1 VLSIKEPCNEDWLKM
16 TPTEKGAFCQACA
29 LEVIDFTGKT
39 PFEIRKMLQQEFAPN
54 QRTCMRITNFQMN
67 QINDDFFQW
76 KNDAESFKAI
86 WLFSLIAVFGLT
98 LFSCQNTA
106 SKELVNQLQIETTQL
121 LNEMDSITTDL
132 TEIENDTN
140 LLKPSLNDI
149 TITSIVGYPWEHE
162 ITYQG
167 IPPIDYRGMNLF
179 DWKTIT
185 LSLEGLEVVYGGFAP
200 EKKDTSKFVEFLV
213 ATSNPFDV
221 SYLPSFPIQPIK
233 KPIDNKNVQKL
244 AAVMNTAGKKFNAF
258 IHPNPVEI
266 SSRLFV
272 QTTEN
277 IYLKIS
283 IFDSLSNQFI
293 STTET
298 QLEEGK
304 YALDLKLYDCA
315 TGKYELHLDSIDQ
328 LSILEF
334 TV

>member
-1 VLSIKEPCNEDWLKM
+1 M

-39 PFEIRKMLQQEFAPN
+39 PFEIKSILQEEFAPN

-98 LFSCQNTA
+98 LFSCQNTV
-106 SKELVNQLQIETTQL
+106 SKELVNQLQIETSQL
-121 LNEMDSITTDL
+121 LNELDSTTVL
-132 TEIENDTN
+132 TELQKDTIQ
-140 LLKPSLNDI
+140 LKPSSNEI
-149 TITSIVGYPWEHE
+149 TIPSIGGYPWEHE
-162 ITYQG
+162 IVYQG
-167 IPPIDYRGMNLF
+167 VPPIDYRGPNLF

-200 EKKDTSKFVEFLV
+200 EKKDTSKFVEFLA

-233 KPIDNKNVQKL
+233 KPIDDKNVQKL
-244 AAVMNTAGKKFNAF
+244 AALMNTTGKKFNAF

-272 QTTEN
+272 QTTEK
-277 IYLKIS
+277 IFLKIS

-304 YALDLKLYDCA
+304 YALDLKLYDCVV
-315 TGKYELHLDSIDQ
+315 GNYELHLDSIDQ

>member
-1 VLSIKEPCNEDWLKM
+1 VLSIKKPCNEDWFKM
-16 TPTEKGAFCQACA
+16 TPTDKGAFCQACA

-39 PFEIRKMLQQEFAPN
+39 PFEIRNMLQQEFAPN
-54 QRTCMRITNFQMN
+54 KRTCIRITNFQMN
-67 QINDDFFQW
+67 QINDDFFKW

-132 TEIENDTN
+132 TEFEKDTDQ
-140 LLKPSLNDI
+140 LKPSSNVI
-149 TITSIVGYPWEHE
+149 TITSIGGYPWEHE
-162 ITYQG
+162 IAYQG
-167 IPPIDYRGMNLF
+167 VPPLDYRGMNLF

-185 LSLEGLEVVYGGFAP
+185 LSLEGFEVVYGGFAP
-200 EKKDTSKFVEFLV
+200 EKKDTSKFVEFL
-213 ATSNPFDV
+213 AAAPNPFEV
-221 SYLPSFPIQPIK
+221 GYLPSFPMQPIK
-233 KPIDNKNVQKL
+233 KPIDDKNVQKL
-244 AAVMNTAGKKFNAF
+244 AAVMNTTGKKFNAF
-258 IHPNPVEI
+258 IYPNPVEI
-266 SSRLFV
+266 SSRLFI
-272 QTTEN
+272 QITEK

-283 IFDSLSNQFI
+283 IYNPVSNEYI

-298 QLEEGK
+298 QLEQGK

-315 TGKYELHLDSIDQ
+315 MGNYELHLDSIDQ

-334 TV
+334 MI